1 MKEGRVR
8 IKAELLFPGKLKDES
23 LICNICKQFD
33 IILNIVE
40 ASFSTDTGW
49 AILIFEG
56 DETEVN
62 RTLEYLKNKDV
73 EIKDIQKDKT

>member
-1 MKEGRVR
+1 MR